1 MTTDP
6 PATGPAFGLTEVTD
20 GLAYA
25 NWSATPVGDVPW
37 SVVTVTSTEPV
48 EPGGATAEIVVPEPT
63 TTLVAAAVPKRTVA
77 PGAKPVPSTITAV
90 PPAGGPPLGD
100 TPVTVGAP

>member
-6 PATGPAFGLTEVTD
+6 PAIGPALGPTEVTD
-20 GLAYA
+20 GLAYS

-48 EPGGATAEIVVPEPT
+48 EPAGATAEIDVPEST

-77 PGAKPVPSTITAV
+77 PGTKPVPSTVTAV